1 MTQRAPEL
9 HTTEDGRLTLYA
21 PTFGEHYH
29 STHGAVQESE
39 HIYLGLALRER
50 MSSWQEGDAPLR
62 LFEVGF
68 GTGLN
73 ALLSWREAE
82 ERHIPLQY
90 YSIEKFPITPEVY
103 EALHYEG
110 LGQEREVKDQ
120 LLRLHMAPWDEAVEL
135 SPFFTLHKLRGDLWG
150 RLLARE
156 RSSRPTVPRA
166 RYVAVYSGRASSWS
180 ASLAHRAS
188 VKCSVGASPS
198 ACSLL
203 LPFDSLF
210 FPFRCLYLFPLRRPS
225 HRRPSTP
232 SSSPPHHPA
241 SSRRPTRSSG
251 LRSA

>member
-1 MTQRAPEL
+1 MTHRAPEL
-9 HTTEDGRLTLYA
+9 HTTEDGSLTLYA

-29 STHGAVQESE
+29 SMHGAVQESE

-90 YSIEKFPITPEVY
+90 YSIEKFPLPPEIY

-120 LLRLHMAPWDEAVEL
+120 LLRLHTAPWDEAVEL
-135 SPFFTLHKLRGDLWG
+135 SPFFTLYKLRGDLTTCTFPE
-150 RLLARE
+150 RL
-156 RSSRPTVPRA
+156 
-166 RYVAVYSGRASSWS
+166 
-180 ASLAHRAS
+180 S
-188 VKCSVGASPS
+188 VIYYDAFSPES
-198 ACSLL
+198 QPELWAEELFQRLGKVACSGAILSTYCAKGEVRRRL
-203 LPFDSLF
+203 QRSGFLVERLPG
-210 FPFRCLYLFPLRRPS
+210 PPGKREVLRGRIP
-225 HRRPSTP
+225 
-232 SSSPPHHPA
+232 
-241 SSRRPTRSSG
+241 
-251 LRSA
+251 

>member
-1 MTQRAPEL
+1 MTHRAPEL
-9 HTTEDGRLTLYA
+9 YTTEDGSPTLYA

-29 STHGAVQESE
+29 SMHGAVQESE

-110 LGQEREVKDQ
+110 LGEESEVKDQ
-120 LLRLHMAPWDEAVEL
+120 LLRLHTAPWDEAVEL
-135 SPFFTLHKLRGDLWG
+135 SPFFTLYKLRGDLTTCTFPERLSVIYYDAFSPESQPELWAEELFQRLGKASCSGAILSTYCAKGEVRRRLQRSGFLVERLPGPPGKREVLRG
-150 RLLARE
+150 R
-156 RSSRPTVPRA
+156 
-166 RYVAVYSGRASSWS
+166 
-180 ASLAHRAS
+180 
-188 VKCSVGASPS
+188 
-198 ACSLL
+198 
-203 LPFDSLF
+203 
-210 FPFRCLYLFPLRRPS
+210 
-225 HRRPSTP
+225 TP
-232 SSSPPHHPA
+232 
-241 SSRRPTRSSG
+241 
-251 LRSA
+251 

>member
-1 MTQRAPEL
+1 MTHQAPEL
-9 HTTEDGRLTLYA
+9 HTTEDGSPTLYA

-29 STHGAVQESE
+29 SMHGAVQESE

-110 LGQEREVKDQ
+110 LGQELEVKDQ
-120 LLRLHMAPWDEAVEL
+120 LLRLHTAPWDEAVEL
-135 SPFFTLHKLRGDLWG
+135 SPFFTLYKLRGDLTTCTFPERLSVIYYDAFSPESQPELWAEELFQRLGKASCSGAILSTYCAKGEVRRRLQRSGFLVERLPGPPGKREVLRG
-150 RLLARE
+150 R
-156 RSSRPTVPRA
+156 
-166 RYVAVYSGRASSWS
+166 
-180 ASLAHRAS
+180 
-188 VKCSVGASPS
+188 
-198 ACSLL
+198 
-203 LPFDSLF
+203 
-210 FPFRCLYLFPLRRPS
+210 
-225 HRRPSTP
+225 TP
-232 SSSPPHHPA
+232 
-241 SSRRPTRSSG
+241 
-251 LRSA
+251 

>member
-1 MTQRAPEL
+1 MTHRAPEL
-9 HTTEDGRLTLYA
+9 HTTEDGSLTLYA

-50 MSSWQEGDAPLR
+50 MSSWREGDAPLR

-90 YSIEKFPITPEVY
+90 YSIEKFPLPPEIY

-120 LLRLHMAPWDEAVEL
+120 LLRLHTAPWDEAVEL
-135 SPFFTLHKLRGDLWG
+135 SPFFTLYKLRGDLTTCTFPE
-150 RLLARE
+150 RL
-156 RSSRPTVPRA
+156 
-166 RYVAVYSGRASSWS
+166 
-180 ASLAHRAS
+180 S
-188 VKCSVGASPS
+188 VIYYDAFSPES
-198 ACSLL
+198 QPELWAEELFQRLGKVACSGAILSTYCAKGEVRRRL
-203 LPFDSLF
+203 QRSGFLVERLPG
-210 FPFRCLYLFPLRRPS
+210 
-225 HRRPSTP
+225 
-232 SSSPPHHPA
+232 PPGKREVLCGRIP
-241 SSRRPTRSSG
+241 
-251 LRSA
+251 